1 MTASVVVVGGGYGG
15 ITAARAIDEFAEVV
29 LVEPRDTFVHNV
41 AALRALVDPSWLD
54 ALFLPYDNLLGNGR
68 VIRDRAVLVSHSAV
82 ALGSGERIEAD
93 HVVLATGSA
102 YPFPAKVDVTDSAL
116 AAKKLRATHDALTDS
131 RSILL
136 LGAGPAGLELAG
148 EIKHAWP
155 DKSVTIVDPAPE
167 PLSAVPFPTEL
178 RTELRRQL
186 DDLGVELLLGSSLA
200 EQPPSEPGEAG
211 MFSVTTR
218 SGDRVEADL
227 WFRCYGVVPTTGYL
241 DEELVTARREDG
253 ALEVTAELRLPGQDH
268 VFAIGDLTSIPEAK
282 TAKAAELHAG
292 VVAANIRALANRE
305 GELTRYEPAPPGISL
320 PLGPAG
326 GVSYSPSAGVLGAER
341 TSRLKGASM
350 RREVYTAL
358 LNLDG

>member
-1 MTASVVVVGGGYGG
+1 MTATVVVVGGGYGG

-41 AALRALVDPSWLD
+41 AALRALVEPSWLD
-54 ALFLPYDNLLGNGR
+54 LIFLPYDNLLGNGR
-68 VIRDRAVLVSHSAV
+68 VIRDRAVRVDHSAV
-82 ALGSGERIEAD
+82 TLASGERIEAD
-93 HVVLATGSA
+93 YVVLATGSS

-116 AAKKLRATHDALTDS
+116 AVKKLRTTHDALADS
-131 RSILL
+131 RGVLL

-148 EIKHAWP
+148 EIKHGWP
-155 DKSVTIVDPAPE
+155 NKSVTVVDPAPE
-167 PLSAVPFPTEL
+167 PLSAVPFPAEL
-178 RTELRRQL
+178 RAELRRQL
-186 DDLGVELLLGSSLA
+186 DELGVELSFGNPLA
-200 EQPPSEPGEAG
+200 EQPPSEPGEPGA
-211 MFSVTTR
+211 FSVTTR
-218 SGDRVEADL
+218 PGERIDADL
-227 WFRCYGVVPTTGYL
+227 WFRCYGVVPTSGYL
-241 DEELVTARREDG
+241 DEELAVARREDG
-253 ALEVTAELRLPGQDH
+253 ALDVTSELRLPGQDH

-292 VVAANIRALANRE
+292 VVAANIRALADDE
-305 GELTRYEPAPPGISL
+305 GELTRYEPAPPAISL

-341 TSRLKGASM
+341 TSRLKGTSM